1 VAAATE
7 AKRTA
12 LGLGACGLGAALA
25 LLLGG
30 RSGDETPPRPGPPE
44 VWVSD
49 RDGQA
54 LIGLDRH
61 LLVAARVEMPWPTEV
76 EVCDDGGLWAVSARE
91 GDPLG
96 AYDLLRV
103 SSDGKLAEPIEVGV
117 VIDLAA
123 VAGGDALVVERNE
136 DGSTCVRR
144 FAADGRARPVA
155 ELPDAT
161 CVSGVHDR
169 VIVGTAS
176 GAVLT
181 FGGAPRRAQ
190 LGGSICDVAPGPSAR
205 EWWALDRGRPGASR
219 LFLLDAEL
227 RTLWT
232 LQCEL
237 EGGQLAPVPNQERV
251 WLVDAARPLACRL
264 GPGGVLELTCGPLPQ
279 AGLGRTAALDD
290 GGLLVT
296 APGTLLH
303 LDGRGRIVPGQGGFD
318 FLTDVARSPVHSPDG
333 ERNVANAGGCK
344 AGDGGHRR
352 GKPRSRESG
361 IAACQWQAAKGIP

>member
-1 VAAATE
+1 VVAAIE
-7 AKRTA
+7 ARRTA

-30 RSGDETPPRPGPPE
+30 TGGEETPPRPGPPE

-61 LLVAARVEMPWPTEV
+61 LLLAARVKVPWPTEV
-76 EVCDDGGLWAVSARE
+76 EASDGGGVWAVSARD

-96 AYDLLRV
+96 AYDLLRLA
-103 SSDGKLAEPIEVGV
+103 SDGRLADPIEVEA
-117 VIDLAA
+117 VIDLAT

-136 DGSTCVRR
+136 DGSTRVRR
-144 FAADGRARPVA
+144 FAADGRASLVA
-155 ELPDAT
+155 ELPDAS
-161 CVSGVHDR
+161 CASGVRDR

-176 GAVLT
+176 GAVLA
-181 FGGAPRRAQ
+181 FGGGAPRHAQ

-205 EWWALDRGRPGASR
+205 HWWALDRGRPGASR

-237 EGGQLAPVPNQERV
+237 EGGQLAPVPDQERV
-251 WLVDAARPLACRL
+251 WLVDAARPLACRFGL
-264 GPGGVLELTCGPLPQ
+264 GGVLELTCGPLPQ
-279 AGLGRTAALDD
+279 AGLGRAAALDD

-296 APGTLLH
+296 APGALLR
-303 LDGRGRIVPGQGGFD
+303 LDACGRPAPGQGGFD
-318 FLTDVARSPVHSPDG
+318 FLTDVAR
-333 ERNVANAGGCK
+333 
-344 AGDGGHRR
+344 
-352 GKPRSRESG
+352 
-361 IAACQWQAAKGIP
+361 